1 MRRHPAGRMSEV
13 YSLDQGDA
21 PLVISIPHD
30 GRMLMPGQ
38 AEQMTDVGRSIP
50 DTDWHVCRLYEFAA
64 ALGATIIAA
73 RYSRYVVDLNRPA
86 EDVALYEGQVS
97 TGLCPL
103 QSFAGEAL
111 YTPDFAL
118 SDEDRLARIRDYWQ
132 PYHDRLQAVLD
143 NKREEFGQV
152 VLWDAHSI
160 AGSVPRL
167 FDGVLPDLNIGTNGG
182 SSCHADIQA
191 AVCRVAEAAPFAS
204 VVNGRF
210 KGGHITRHYGR
221 PAAGIHALQLELVQR
236 NYMDE
241 TSREFDTVRAVKL
254 ANSIRQ
260 MLDKAVEAANAL

>member
-1 MRRHPAGRMSEV
+1 MSEV
-13 YSLDQGDA
+13 YSLDEGDA

-38 AEQMTDVGRSIP
+38 AERMTDVGRAIP

-64 ALGATIIAA
+64 DLGATVIAA
-73 RYSRYVVDLNRPA
+73 RHSRYVVDLNRPT

-111 YTPDFAL
+111 YTADFTL
-118 SDEDRLARIRDYWQ
+118 SDEERSARIRDYWQ

-143 NKREEFGQV
+143 SKRHEFGQV

-182 SSCHADIQA
+182 SSCHVDIQG
-191 AVCRVAEAAPFAS
+191 AVCRVADAAPFSS

-241 TSREFDTVRAVKL
+241 TTREFNPARAAKL
-254 ANSIRQ
+254 AASIHQ
-260 MLDKAVEAANAL
+260 MLEQAMAAAKVP